1 MAYPTVIE
9 AATEKYLL
17 DGIPGNFSSKL
28 EGLTRSLGDPINL
41 IPHETTTI
49 WLKFSDQTIFSI
61 KIFNN
66 DYPSYAFDALR
77 NFIDNGGVIEG
88 GEDITIPAGRQLR
101 DL

>member
-17 DGIPGNFSSKL
+17 DGIPGNFDAQLS
-28 EGLTRSLGDPINL
+28 GLSRGLGDPVDL
-41 IPHETTTI
+41 APDETTTI
-49 WLKFSDQTIFSI
+49 WLRFSDQTILSI

-66 DYPSYAFDALR
+66 QYPHYAYDALR
-77 NFIDNGGVIEG
+77 TFLDNGGVIEG
-88 GEDITIPAGRQLR
+88 EGDIVIPEGRQLR

>member
-17 DGIPGNFSSKL
+17 DGVPGNFDVQLS
-28 EGLTRSLGDPINL
+28 GLTRALGDPINL
-41 IPHETTTI
+41 TPHETTTI
-49 WLKFSDQTIFSI
+49 WLRFSDQTVFSI

-66 DYPSYAFDALR
+66 EYPHYAFDALR
-77 NFIDNGGVIEG
+77 DFIDNGGVIEG
-88 GEDITIPAGRQLR
+88 QDDITIPAGRQLR

>member
-17 DGIPGNFSSKL
+17 DGVPGNFDASLS
-28 EGLTRSLGDPINL
+28 GLTRSLGDPIDL
-41 IPHETTTI
+41 APHETTTI
-49 WLKFSDQTIFSI
+49 WLRFSDNTIFSI

-66 DYPSYAFDALR
+66 DYPHYAFDALR
-77 NFIDNGGVIEG
+77 AFVDGGGVIEG
-88 GEDITIPAGRQLR
+88 EEDIVLPAGRQLR

>member
-17 DGIPGNFSSKL
+17 DGNPATFSTQL
-28 EGLTRSLGDPINL
+28 EGLSRVGDPIDL
-41 IPHETTTI
+41 APHETSTI
-49 WLKFSDQTIFSI
+49 WLRFSDQTVFSI

-66 DYPSYAFDALR
+66 DYPNYAFDALR
-77 NFIDNGGVIEG
+77 DFIDNGGTIEG
-88 GEDITIPAGRQLR
+88 EEDITIPAGRQLR